1 MRQLAA
7 YLANRPTGAPA
18 VYLVLAVAMM
28 AVALTWAGWTR
39 DLYRALMAAGL
50 GFLALALLTH

>member
-1 MRQLAA
+1 VTLAG
-7 YLANRPTGAPA
+7 YLVNRPTGAPE
-18 VYLVLAVAMM
+18 VYLIVVAVLC

-39 DLYRALMAAGL
+39 DLYRALMAAGV